1 MFSENR
7 RFIAGAVCPRCKAV
21 DRIVVFHREGRDH
34 RECVACGF
42 REIWSV
48 EPVPVPVPA
57 PPRTRPQRAMQQE
70 QARPEPVR
78 LIDPHKPSG

>member
-48 EPVPVPVPA
+48 EPVPVPA